1 MVSLDFR
8 NQVRMKLKTYEYES
22 ILPPSVYRQS
32 SVGWKGSGGVEG
44 LRISD
49 TWPNRS

>member
-22 ILPPSVYRQS
+22 ILPPSVYRRS
-32 SVGWKGSGGVEG
+32 SVEWKGSGEVER
-44 LRISD
+44 LQISD